1 VVISG
6 ELPAGIF
13 SIYIWEGVNLRTDR
27 RYPMILSRYLALLC
41 LVSLVIISSAAAE
54 SSCSRVETGSS
65 MWLTAGTITTQMG
78 NRFISSDG
86 TEMYNNVLVG
96 EYAPGIPAQ
105 GSVSAFIRGRI
116 MEDGKIVEF
125 DDTTSIIGQISTFSK
140 NMLYSSKPSGLF
152 L

>member
-1 VVISG
+1 
-6 ELPAGIF
+6 
-13 SIYIWEGVNLRTDR
+13 
-27 RYPMILSRYLALLC
+27 MIPSRYLALLC

-54 SSCSRVETGSS
+54 SYCSRVETGSS

-86 TEMYNNVLVG
+86 PEMYNNVLVG

-125 DDTTSIIGQISTFSK
+125 DDSTSLIGTITIFSK
-140 NMLYSSKPSGLF
+140 SMAYKSQMSGL